1 MMVDRGWTWRFDN
14 FKPGEF
20 ACKCGC
26 GYENPDYLLV
36 ALLQRLRDEV
46 QRPVRINSGCRCRSH
61 NIAVG
66 GRPDTPGLPGTG
78 SMHLQCKAA
87 DIRIDG
93 MTAREIFDVIRRLYL
108 DGEIYVGYV
117 YAINGNSVHVDVRAP
132 QSALVRRRK
141 A

>member
-1 MMVDRGWTWRFDN
+1 MRDRGWTWRFDN
-14 FKPGEF
+14 FTPEEF

-46 QRPVRINSGCRCRSH
+46 QRPVVVNSGCRCRGH
-61 NIAVG
+61 NEAIG
-66 GRPDTPGLPGTG
+66 G
-78 SMHLQCKAA
+78 SSNSQHLRCKAA

-93 MTAREIFDVIRRLYL
+93 MTSQQIIDIVRRLYL

-132 QSALVRRRK
+132 QSQTVRRWKR
-141 A
+141 